1 MQRVPE
7 TRHFESRP
15 IPNPTHQRKTQL
27 RYPKGNQENFLGIKI
42 DIFWSKNLLF
52 YTKITKKIFH
62 CIEKCI
68 FAPSVLYCFLKIPEK
83 NCYTLEKL
91 KKTFNFSK

>member
-42 DIFWSKNLLF
+42 DIFGQ
-52 YTKITKKIFH
+52 KIYFFTQKLPKKIF
-62 CIEKCI
+62 I
-68 FAPSVLYCFLKIPEK
+68 A
-83 NCYTLEKL
+83 
-91 KKTFNFSK
+91 